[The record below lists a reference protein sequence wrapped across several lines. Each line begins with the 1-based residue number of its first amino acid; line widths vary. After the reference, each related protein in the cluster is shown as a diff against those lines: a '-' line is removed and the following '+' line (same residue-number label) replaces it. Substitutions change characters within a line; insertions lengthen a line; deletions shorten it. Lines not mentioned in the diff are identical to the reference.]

1 MAGLVRWEG
10 FSADPR
16 RAEVAGIRAGDRDRE
31 TAVEALREAYA
42 DGRLDRTEFDRR
54 SHAALAATLLG
65 EFVPL
70 LQDLEAP
77 VPAALSVRDEALRRY
92 RRETRDARN
101 GVVAIGVLTTGI
113 WGAMNLGHLSDPW
126 FFWPVFPILGV
137 GIGWLMQVLKRG
149 ERIEH
154 HERRIEERLRRRREV
169 DQSDYTDDSED

>member
-16 RAEVAGIRAGDRDRE
+16 RAEVAGIRAGDQDRE

-70 LQDLEAP
+70 LQDLEP
-77 VPAALSVRDEALRRY
+77 PTPASLSVHDEALRRY

-101 GVVAIGVLTTGI
+101 GVVAIGVMTSGI
-113 WGAMNLGHLSDPW
+113 WGATSIASGEPL
-126 FFWPVFPILGV
+126 FFWPIFPILGV
-137 GIGWLMQVLKRG
+137 GVGWLMHVVNRG
-149 ERIEH
+149 QRIEH
-154 HERRIEERLRRRREV
+154 HERKIERRLSGRE
-169 DQSDYTDDSED
+169 DDDEG

>member
-31 TAVEALREAYA
+31 TAGEALREAYA

-54 SHAALAATLLG
+54 SSSALAATLLG

-101 GVVAIGVLTTGI
+101 GFLTISALTTGI
-113 WGAMNLGHLSDPW
+113 WGATSIAAWEVLYPW
-126 FFWPVFPILGV
+126 PLFPIAAVGV
-137 GIGWLMQVLKRG
+137 GWFMQVIKRD
-149 ERIEH
+149 ERLEH
-154 HERRIEERLRRRREV
+154 HERKIERRLHRRE
-169 DQSDYTDDSED
+169 DQPGED

>member
-1 MAGLVRWEG
+1 MAGLVRWVG

-16 RAEVAGIRAGDRDRE
+16 RAEAAGIRAGDRDRE

-42 DGRLDRTEFDRR
+42 DGRLDRVEFDQR
-54 SHAALAATLLG
+54 SNAALVATLLG

-77 VPAALSVRDEALRRY
+77 VPAALSVRDEAVRRY

-101 GVVAIGVLTTGI
+101 GFVAVSAVTTGV
-113 WGAMNLGHLSDPW
+113 WGATSIAAWEVLYPW
-126 FFWPVFPILGV
+126 PIFPIVAV
-137 GIGWLMQVLKRG
+137 GAGWLIQIVRRD

-154 HERRIEERLRRRREV
+154 HERKIERRLSRRE
-169 DQSDYTDDSED
+169 DDPDEG